1 MRSGGSFSH
10 MAVSKYVNRNGEEE
24 YSEEV
29 AEVDNDTGYIRRN
42 KNGEVYQRDLTPAEI
57 ASIRSKQFMPN
68 LFIDLCKNDECR
80 VLDITPSPRKTQKK
94 RGRPRK
100 RPPTPAAT
108 SATNIDGLTVVPS
121 SIMDMMNNIDE
132 SEWTR
137 IPTMKITPP
146 KKSARLT
153 RKMKNLKKMN
163 EDLVVPAPIMVVDK
177 LN

>member
-1 MRSGGSFSH
+1 
-10 MAVSKYVNRNGEEE
+10 
-24 YSEEV
+24 
-29 AEVDNDTGYIRRN
+29 
-42 KNGEVYQRDLTPAEI
+42 
-57 ASIRSKQFMPN
+57 
-68 LFIDLCKNDECR
+68 
-80 VLDITPSPRKTQKK
+80 
-94 RGRPRK
+94 
-100 RPPTPAAT
+100 
-108 SATNIDGLTVVPS
+108 
-121 SIMDMMNNIDE
+121 MDMMNSIDE